1 MAVVRSSSGGGVAI
15 RFLLPVL
22 LMTSCSHFVASNRR
36 REKVDPTFGEGFS
49 NWCLYN
55 KAI

>member
-15 RFLLPVL
+15 RFLLPVFANDV
-22 LMTSCSHFVASNRR
+22 MFVASKRR